1 MRWKIA
7 RRRVFRKVGSILK
20 VSGEVAAMAVLLV
33 IVVDA
38 IVTGGGAGH
47 GIRGGTIAKFGDG
60 RAAFVGRFDDD
71 ANIPIWR

>member
-1 MRWKIA
+1 
-7 RRRVFRKVGSILK
+7 
-20 VSGEVAAMAVLLV
+20 MAVLLV